1 MVLKDENNEFIKSD
15 EQFIKSDEQFIK
27 LMEQVEKSVNSKPL
41 EFFKKLVEISDE

>member
-1 MVLKDENNEFIKSD
+1 MGLKDENNEFIESD

-41 EFFKKLVEISDE
+41 EFFKKLVEIPDE